1 MKFFFPAIL
10 LCAAL
15 SLSSSAAGQ
24 EAVFSGKP
32 LRVGV
37 AGLVHGHVH
46 WNPGPKEIGVS
57 RKFLGRLTDP
67 VLTGGGALIDFGC
80 YGANLIAVVHGAQ
93 QVSPLSLSSLVN
105 NLIVVEI
112 LEAARKSAEKGK
124 TIDLK
129 P

>member
-1 MKFFFPAIL
+1 MKFFFPVIL

-37 AGLVHGHVH
+37 AGLVHGYVH
-46 WNPGPKEIGVS
+46 WI
-57 RKFLGRLTDP
+57 LGRPGLR
-67 VLTGGGALIDFGC
+67 
-80 YGANLIAVVHGAQ
+80 GAQ
-93 QVSPLSLSSLVN
+93 QVSPLSLSSLEN

-112 LEAARKSAEKGK
+112 LEAARKSAKKGK